1 MMEFK
6 NHPFLFII
14 INFFFFI
21 FFIFSSISSYQ
32 IQSFPLPPKING
44 GKWVLLKQSIG
55 ISAMHMQV
63 LNNNKVVIFDRTDFG
78 ASNLSLPFG
87 VCRFDSNDVALT
99 TDCTAHSLIYD
110 ISYNSISPLMV
121 QTDTWCSSGSV
132 ISNGTLVQ
140 TGGYND
146 GDRVI
151 RIISP
156 CQQQQQQNQNCDWI
170 EVPEY
175 LSVRRWYSS
184 NQILPDD
191 RIIIVGGRRAFSYE
205 FFPRKQQQPGTGN
218 SSYYLGFLEETRD
231 HYDENNLY
239 PFLHLLPDGNLFIF
253 ANRRS
258 ILFDYTGNRVLQ
270 EYPMIPGDDKR
281 NYPST
286 GSSVLLPIRLSGSNS
301 SSSGNHLPEAEI
313 MVCGG
318 APPGAYAQAQHGN
331 YVGASKTCGRIKVT
345 DPKPE
350 WIIEEMPMT
359 RVMSDILI
367 LPTGDLIIINGAHNG
382 TAGWESAVNP
392 VLHPVLYL
400 VNEPDPDQRFKVL
413 NPSPIPRLYHSS
425 AVLLPDGRILVGGSN
440 PHRLYN
446 FTDVTYPTELSLE
459 AYSPPYLSDQYSNLR
474 PRVISVG
481 PTGSSL
487 IYQGMFTVT
496 LYLPFYP
503 EKDLSVTLLSPS
515 FTTHSFAMNQRMLV
529 LKVVS
534 LLQLSTTVYQLSV
547 IGPPTPKI
555 APRGYYM
562 LFVVHDLIPSE
573 GVWLKMEG

>member
-1 MMEFK
+1 
-6 NHPFLFII
+6 
-14 INFFFFI
+14 
-21 FFIFSSISSYQ
+21 
-32 IQSFPLPPKING
+32 
-44 GKWVLLKQSIG
+44 
-55 ISAMHMQV
+55 MHMQV

-78 ASNLSLPFG
+78 
-87 VCRFDSNDVALT
+87 DLT
-99 TDCTAHSLIYD
+99 
-110 ISYNSISPLMV
+110 
-121 QTDTWCSSGSV
+121 TDTWCSSGSV
-132 ISNGTLVQ
+132 IPNETLIQ
-140 TGGYND
+140 SGGCSQESSS
-146 GDRVI
+146 RQ
-151 RIISP
+151 
-156 CQQQQQQNQNCDWI
+156 QQQQQQNQNCDSI
-170 EVPEY
+170 QVPEY

-205 FFPRKQQQPGTGN
+205 FFPRKQQQPSTGN

-253 ANRRS
+253 ANRHS
-258 ILFDYTGNRVLQ
+258 ILFDYTGNRVLK
-270 EYPMIPGDDKR
+270 EYLMIPGDDKR

-301 SSSGNHLPEAEI
+301 SSAGNRLPEAEI

-331 YVGASKTCGRIKVT
+331 YVEASNTCGRIKVT

-367 LPTGDLIIINGAHNG
+367 PPTGDLIIVNGAHNG

-392 VLHPVLYL
+392 
-400 VNEPDPDQRFKVL
+400 RFKVL
-413 NPSPIPRLYHSS
+413 NPSPIRRLYHSS
-425 AVLLPDGRILVGGSN
+425 AALLPDGRILFGGSN

-474 PRVISVG
+474 RRIISVE

-515 FTTHSFAMNQRMLV
+515 FTTHSFAMSQRILV

-534 LLQLSTTVYQLSV
+534 LLQLSTTVYRSSV

-562 LFVVHDLIPSE
+562 LFVVLDLTPE
-573 GVWLKMEG
+573 GV